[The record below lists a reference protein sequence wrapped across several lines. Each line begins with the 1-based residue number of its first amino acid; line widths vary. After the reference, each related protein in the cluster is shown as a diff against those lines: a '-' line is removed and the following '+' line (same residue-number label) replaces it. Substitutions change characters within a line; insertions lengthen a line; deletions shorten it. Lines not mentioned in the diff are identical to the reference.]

1 MIGIL
6 PCSGAQTRMKEL
18 VFSKELLPLF
28 NGQPVIKHSIE
39 ALYKTTPHI
48 VASVH
53 PKKKDLIRYLKKYN
67 VKIRLE
73 PRPTGLPTSIAFAA
87 NNYQGPI
94 LFALP
99 DTYYQPKNVFKQL
112 VKHPQENVVGLFK
125 SAHPERFDSIKLNPQ
140 GQITHYAVKVDP
152 PLSPWTMGCGKL
164 SSQALSLLRA
174 TPSSKEHLFGQL
186 IQPLVKQ
193 KALFGLTLESS
204 LYFDLG
210 TPGSYIEY
218 LMHHYAPQTT

>member
-1 MIGIL
+1 
-6 PCSGAQTRMKEL
+6 MKEL

-39 ALYKTTPHI
+39 ALYKATSHI

-73 PRPTGLPTSIAFAA
+73 PQPHGLPTSIAYAA
-87 NNYQGPI
+87 SNHPGPI

-112 VKHPQENVVGLFK
+112 AKHPQENVVGLFK
-125 SAHPERFDSIKLNPQ
+125 SAHPERFDSIKLNLK
-140 GQITHYAVKVDP
+140 GQITGYAVKVDP

-164 SSQALSLLRA
+164 SAQAVSLLRA
-174 TPSSKEHLFGQL
+174 RPTSSSEYIFGQL

-193 KALFGLTLESS
+193 KALFGLKLEPS